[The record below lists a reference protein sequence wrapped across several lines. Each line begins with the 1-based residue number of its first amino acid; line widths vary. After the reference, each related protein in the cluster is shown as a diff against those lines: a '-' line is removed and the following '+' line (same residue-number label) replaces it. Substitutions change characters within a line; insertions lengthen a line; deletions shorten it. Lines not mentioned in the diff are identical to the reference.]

1 MSATQVLTAHRQAK
15 QQQTLHLPPKTA
27 DSQSPKAATTATAAP
42 ESPFLRIPPE
52 IRIMIYD
59 HLLGNGSSQDDNNE
73 IHIRN
78 RERRPVSRAVVPPG
92 ASCSQQKRKQRR
104 TSYYVLERTI
114 MRRGYETTYIHHD
127 PPSTTTTPTTTTSG
141 NVKVGTGEE
150 KEGKEK
156 EASRKREIHPSILS
170 VNRLI
175 HREASQRLYAR
186 SAFRFAADIEALV
199 PFLSDLTPRTRSLV
213 REISLRKRG
222 GASAGACVS
231 ADSDAGEWARL
242 CAYLAGQRREGVMRL
257 RRLDVVVEGGKP
269 RCGISNSSSSSSSN
283 SSSGNSVAQ
292 STGHGNRNGTWDGPK
307 ELSVSDLRLLYAT
320 RHDSMEWVRD
330 LAGAGRSFAGETSV
344 EEEQEQ
350 AAVAEEVRVRA
361 SLAPV
366 AEPKTNMM
374 LVHAAFSGS
383 IETALVDFLR
393 ELGVPATS
401 ALREC

>member
-1 MSATQVLTAHRQAK
+1 MTDTV
-15 QQQTLHLPPKTA
+15 
-27 DSQSPKAATTATAAP
+27 P

-59 HLLGNGSSQDDNNE
+59 HLLGSGSDDNNE

-78 RERRPVSRAVVPPG
+78 RERQPVSRAVVPPG
-92 ASCSQQKRKQRR
+92 ASSAQKQKQRR

-114 MRRGYETTYIHHD
+114 MRRGYETTYVHHH
-127 PPSTTTTPTTTTSG
+127 PPSTTNTTTTTTSTTTA
-141 NVKVGTGEE
+141 NNTKAGTEE
-150 KEGKEK
+150 KEQEGKVTEK
-156 EASRKREIHPSILS
+156 GASQKREIHPSILS
-170 VNRLI
+170 VNKLI

-186 SAFRFAADIEALV
+186 SSFRFAADVEALV
-199 PFLSDLTPRTRSLV
+199 PFLSDLTPWTRSLV

-222 GASAGACVS
+222 GASAGACAS

-242 CAYLAGQRREGVMRL
+242 CAYLLGQRREGVMRL

-269 RCGISNSSSSSSSN
+269 RCGISSN
-283 SSSGNSVAQ
+283 SGDNSGAQ
-292 STGHGNRNGTWDGPK
+292 GTGHGNGTWEGPK

-330 LAGAGRSFAGETSV
+330 LAGAGRFFAGEAV
-344 EEEQEQ
+344 EEEAA

-366 AEPKTNMM
+366 AEPKTNAM

-401 ALREC
+401 ALREW

>member
-1 MSATQVLTAHRQAK
+1 MSATQVFTAHRQAK
-15 QQQTLHLPPKTA
+15 QQQTLHLPPKTT
-27 DSQSPKAATTATAAP
+27 DSQSPKAATTATVP

-59 HLLGNGSSQDDNNE
+59 HLLGSGSENNE

-78 RERRPVSRAVVPPG
+78 RERQPVSRAVVTPG
-92 ASCSQQKRKQRR
+92 ASSAQQKQRR

-114 MRRGYETTYIHHD
+114 MRRGYETTYIHHH
-127 PPSTTTTPTTTTSG
+127 PPTAAATSTTSTTTTSNT
-141 NVKVGTGEE
+141 KAGTEQEAGKGKGTE
-150 KEGKEK
+150 KG
-156 EASRKREIHPSILS
+156 ASQKREIHPSILS
-170 VNRLI
+170 VNKLI
-175 HREASQRLYAR
+175 HHEASQRLYAR
-186 SAFRFAADIEALV
+186 SAFVFAADVEALV

-222 GASAGACVS
+222 GASAGACAS

-269 RCGISNSSSSSSSN
+269 RCGISSN
-283 SSSGNSVAQ
+283 SGDNSGAQ
-292 STGHGNRNGTWDGPK
+292 GAGHGNGTWEGPK

-330 LAGAGRSFAGETSV
+330 LAGAGRFFAGEAV
-344 EEEQEQ
+344 EEEAA

-366 AEPKTNMM
+366 AEPKTNAM

-401 ALREC
+401 ALREW